1 MELKQYGRMIRK
13 RLWYILAFVV
23 VASMVAGFVSFYY
36 IKPIY
41 EASNKLIVNKS
52 NEQTGASTVDI
63 GSIDANIRLIN
74 TYKEIILTP
83 AIMDIVAT
91 RYPDLHLT
99 TDELLGKVKVSSINN
114 TQVMTLIMQDTS
126 YERAA
131 RTVNAVA
138 EVFKTEI
145 PSIMKVDNVTILN
158 EAKLLS
164 NPVPVKPNHLLNIMI
179 GFVLSLM
186 LATGAVFV
194 IEYMDDTIKSET
206 DVEQYLQLPTLA
218 VVVKMNKSDLKA
230 SSFSR
235 RKQRETPLVVT
246 NEHSG

>member
-23 VASMVAGFVSFYY
+23 IASMAAGLVSFYY
-36 IKPIY
+36 IKPVY

-52 NEQTGASTVDI
+52 NEQTGASPVDI
-63 GSIDANIRLIN
+63 GLIDANIRLIN

-83 AIMDIVAT
+83 AIMDIVAV
-91 RYPDLHLT
+91 RYPDLQLT
-99 TDELLGKVKVSSINN
+99 TEELMSKVKVSSINN

-126 YERAA
+126 YNRAA

-138 EVFKTEI
+138 AVFKTEI

-158 EAKLLS
+158 EAKLLP
-164 NPVPVKPNHLLNIMI
+164 NPVPVKPNHMLNILI
-179 GFVLSLM
+179 GLVLSLM

-206 DVEQYLQLPTLA
+206 DVEQYLQLPTLS
-218 VVVKMNKSDLKA
+218 VVMKTKKA
-230 SSFSR
+230 DMKPRSSSG
-235 RKQRETPLVVT
+235 QRETTVMIT